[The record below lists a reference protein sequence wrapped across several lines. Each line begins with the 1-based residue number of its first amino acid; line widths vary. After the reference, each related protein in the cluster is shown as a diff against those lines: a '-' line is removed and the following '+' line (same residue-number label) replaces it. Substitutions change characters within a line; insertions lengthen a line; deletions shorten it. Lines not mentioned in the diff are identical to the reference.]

1 MAAAIRIRL
10 RPILPVSLAFV
21 TVSPE
26 ALVRVSGHR
35 TGEPYFGTHQGNR
48 FDDPE
53 PDPAKRY
60 GTSYFGE
67 NFSVAL
73 AETLLHDRLPEK
85 NGYFFIELAVIAA
98 RYHLDFTGDDLF
110 LADLTGPELR
120 RMGGHAGLSG
130 ASSYKTPQNWSKA
143 IHDHPDTVDGF
154 RYVSRH
160 HNTGMCYLIFDR
172 AASKIRLNKVTPLP
186 AHPDF
191 GQVATDL
198 YINNALARPIGMR
211 RNKLRTR

>member
-10 RPILPVSLAFV
+10 RPILPVSLAIV

-73 AETLLHDRLPEK
+73 AETLLHDCVPEK
-85 NGYFFIELAVIAA
+85 MVISSSSLLSSPAV
-98 RYHLDFTGDDLF
+98 TT
-110 LADLTGPELR
+110 LTSPER
-120 RMGGHAGLSG
+120 ICSWP
-130 ASSYKTPQNWSKA
+130 T
-143 IHDHPDTVDGF
+143 
-154 RYVSRH
+154 
-160 HNTGMCYLIFDR
+160 
-172 AASKIRLNKVTPLP
+172 
-186 AHPDF
+186 
-191 GQVATDL
+191 
-198 YINNALARPIGMR
+198 
-211 RNKLRTR
+211 